1 MRIVSQNGNYDFPY
15 ERCTLW
21 VINNRIIA
29 TPIGEPETD
38 AVMAEYSSN
47 EKTKNAVQKLRDAYV
62 GIWAIEHGIGTPT
75 DDISMVFKFPS
86 DDENKGG

>member
-1 MRIVSQNGNYDFPY
+1 
-15 ERCTLW
+15 
-21 VINNRIIA
+21 
-29 TPIGEPETD
+29 
-38 AVMAEYSSN
+38 MAEYSSN

-75 DDISMVFKFPS
+75 DDISMVFKFPF